1 MATKIRLQRHG
12 RKKRAFFHI
21 VVADSRAPRDG
32 RFIEKIGTYNPITN
46 PATININLEK
56 AVQWMANG
64 AQPSDTARAI
74 LSYKGV
80 LYKHH
85 LQVGVRKG
93 AITQEQAD
101 AKFAE
106 WMTSK
111 DARISEKRSNLEKAS
126 NSRKSDAMK
135 AEAQKRD
142 SITARVLAKQNSAN
156 EEVAEETQTTDSNS
170 RKSDAMKA
178 EAQKR
183 DSITARVLAKQN
195 SANEE
200 VAEETQTTETEATAE
215 VKENVAA
222 EKTAASEEVVDDTVT
237 EEPAAEETPASE
249 EPAAEETT
257 ASEEPAA
264 EEPVAEDSVP
274 AEGENVE

>member
-32 RFIEKIGTYNPITN
+32 RFIDKIGTYNPITN
-46 PATININLEK
+46 PATIDINLEK

-111 DARISEKRSNLEKAS
+111 EAKIADKRSNLEKAS
-126 NSRKSDAMK
+126 NSRKSDALK
-135 AEAQKRD
+135 AEAQKREA
-142 SITARVLAKQNSAN
+142 IAARVLAKQNSIS
-156 EEVAEETQTTDSNS
+156 EEAVEETTDSEG
-170 RKSDAMKA
+170 R
-178 EAQKR
+178 
-183 DSITARVLAKQN
+183 
-195 SANEE
+195 EE
-200 VAEETQTTETEATAE
+200 VVAEDSSTAE
-215 VKENVAA
+215 V
-222 EKTAASEEVVDDTVT
+222 TAT
-237 EEPAAEETPASE
+237 EEPAAEE
-249 EPAAEETT
+249 PAA
-257 ASEEPAA
+257 EEPAA
-264 EEPVAEDSVP
+264 EEPAAEEPATEEPAAEEPAAEEPAAEDAAP
-274 AEGENVE
+274 AEGENAE

>member
-32 RFIEKIGTYNPITN
+32 RFIDKIGTYNPITN
-46 PATININLEK
+46 PATIDINLDK

-111 DARISEKRSNLEKAS
+111 EAKIAEKRSNLEKAS

-135 AEAQKRD
+135 AEAQKREA
-142 SITARVLAKQNSAN
+142 IAARVLAKQNSVSEEAVEETESN
-156 EEVAEETQTTDSNS
+156 ETEATVEVTENVSAVETSSEESAVEETVAEETAT
-170 RKSDAMKA
+170 
-178 EAQKR
+178 
-183 DSITARVLAKQN
+183 
-195 SANEE
+195 
-200 VAEETQTTETEATAE
+200 EET
-215 VKENVAA
+215 
-222 EKTAASEEVVDDTVT
+222 
-237 EEPAAEETPASE
+237 
-249 EPAAEETT
+249 
-257 ASEEPAA
+257 AA
-264 EEPVAEDSVP
+264 EEPATEESAP
-274 AEGENVE
+274 EEGENAE

>member
-46 PATININLEK
+46 PATIDINLDK

-111 DARISEKRSNLEKAS
+111 EAKIAEKRSNLEKAS

-135 AEAQKRD
+135 AEAQKREA
-142 SITARVLAKQNSAN
+142 IAARVLAKQNSVS
-156 EEVAEETQTTDSNS
+156 EEAVEETESN
-170 RKSDAMKA
+170 
-178 EAQKR
+178 
-183 DSITARVLAKQN
+183 
-195 SANEE
+195 
-200 VAEETQTTETEATAE
+200 ETEATAE
-215 VKENVAA
+215 VTENVAA
-222 EKTAASEEVVDDTVT
+222 EETSSEETV
-237 EEPAAEETPASE
+237 AEE
-249 EPAAEETT
+249 T

-264 EEPVAEDSVP
+264 EESAPE
-274 AEGENVE
+274 EGENAE

>member
-56 AVQWMANG
+56 AVQWLANG

-156 EEVAEETQTTDSNS
+156 EEVAEET
-170 RKSDAMKA
+170 
-178 EAQKR
+178 E
-183 DSITARVLAKQN
+183 
-195 SANEE
+195 
-200 VAEETQTTETEATAE
+200 TTETEATAE
-215 VKENVAA
+215 VTENVAT
-222 EKTAASEEVVDDTVT
+222 EETAASEEVVDDTVT

-264 EEPVAEDSVP
+264 EEPVAEDSAP

>member
-46 PATININLEK
+46 PATIDINLEK

-111 DARISEKRSNLEKAS
+111 EAKIADKRSNLEKAS

-135 AEAQKRD
+135 AEAQKREA
-142 SITARVLAKQNSAN
+142 IAARVLAKQSAAS
-156 EEVAEETQTTDSNS
+156 EEAAEETESTES
-170 RKSDAMKA
+170 
-178 EAQKR
+178 EA
-183 DSITARVLAKQN
+183 S
-195 SANEE
+195 
-200 VAEETQTTETEATAE
+200 AE
-215 VKENVAA
+215 VTENVAA
-222 EKTAASEEVVDDTVT
+222 EETTAEESAPV
-237 EEPAAEETPASE
+237 EEPAAEEPASE
-249 EPAAEETT
+249 EPAAEES
-257 ASEEPAA
+257 A
-264 EEPVAEDSVP
+264 P
-274 AEGENVE
+274 AEGENAE

>member
-46 PATININLEK
+46 PATIVINLEK

-156 EEVAEETQTTDSNS
+156 EEVAEETQTT
-170 RKSDAMKA
+170 
-178 EAQKR
+178 
-183 DSITARVLAKQN
+183 
-195 SANEE
+195 
-200 VAEETQTTETEATAE
+200 ETEATAE

>member
-46 PATININLEK
+46 PATIDINLDK

-111 DARISEKRSNLEKAS
+111 EAKISEKRSNLEKAS

-135 AEAQKRD
+135 AEAQKREA
-142 SITARVLAKQNSAN
+142 IAARVLAKQNSAS
-156 EEVAEETQTTDSNS
+156 EEAAAEE
-170 RKSDAMKA
+170 A
-178 EAQKR
+178 EGVESEA
-183 DSITARVLAKQN
+183 T
-195 SANEE
+195 EE
-200 VAEETQTTETEATAE
+200 ATET
-215 VKENVAA
+215 V
-222 EKTAASEEVVDDTVT
+222 ASEETTT
-237 EEPAAEETPASE
+237 EESVVEETPAE
-249 EPAAEETT
+249 EPATEES
-257 ASEEPAA
+257 A
-264 EEPVAEDSVP
+264 P
-274 AEGENVE
+274 AEGENAE